1 VQASQ
6 AKRLAGY
13 RMAPFHD
20 HIILVCQGLHA
31 NHGLFFPYPPP
42 LPYSETGFCRRSPM
56 TLIQALRRAGV
67 LAAAALLVTAVSMK
81 PVTVYAMGTDSPP
94 PADDGSKKKKKKKDS
109 SVIEQQQQAQEK
121 FLRDYREARQ
131 LILDGKYEAGIAAMH
146 ALGHDEHPDVANYIG
161 YANRKMGDY
170 EQSKIWYEAALKA
183 DPNHVR
189 TWSYY
194 GMWQMEQGNRLKAL
208 EDLQKVQLI
217 CGNETCE
224 EYRQLKA
231 VIDGTASY

>member
-1 VQASQ
+1 MPITDCFFRIR
-6 AKRLAGY
+6 RLCRIVTPVFAGD
-13 RMAPFHD
+13 RHD
-20 HIILVCQGLHA
+20 LDPGPSSRRCA
-31 NHGLFFPYPPP
+31 
-42 LPYSETGFCRRSPM
+42 CRRN
-56 TLIQALRRAGV
+56 TARNRRQHEAGNR
-67 LAAAALLVTAVSMK
+67 LCN
-81 PVTVYAMGTDSPP
+81 G
-94 PADDGSKKKKKKKDS
+94 DGQSAPGRRRRKKKKKKKDS
-109 SVIEQQQQAQEK
+109 SVIEQQQQQQAQEK

-217 CGNETCE
+217 CGNTSCE

-231 VIDGTASY
+231 VIDGTATY

>member
-1 VQASQ
+1 
-6 AKRLAGY
+6 
-13 RMAPFHD
+13 
-20 HIILVCQGLHA
+20 
-31 NHGLFFPYPPP
+31 
-42 LPYSETGFCRRSPM
+42 M
-56 TLIQALRRAGV
+56 TLIQALRRAGT

-109 SVIEQQQQAQEK
+109 SVIEQQQQQQAQEK

-161 YANRKMGDY
+161 YSYRKLGDY
-170 EQSKIWYEAALKA
+170 DQSKHWYELALAA
-183 DPNHVR
+183 DPRHVR

-194 GMWQMEQGNRLKAL
+194 GMWQAEQGNRLKA
-208 EDLQKVQLI
+208 EDFLQKVKLI
-217 CGNETCE
+217 CGNETCKE
-224 EYRQLKA
+224 FTELKA
-231 VIDGTASY
+231 VIDGKASY